1 MERLTKHS
9 KQTSHENGICCTHF
23 YGPECLEVG
32 GNCAMNCK
40 WEEAAWSRLAAYED
54 TGLTPEQCE
63 NAKVIIESAFSDDTS
78 KAERIREL
86 LKADKAGRVVVL
98 PCKVG
103 DTLFRVFAG
112 EILEHKVGNM
122 RYLAIQGRWD
132 IDTTP
137 FCSYV
142 ESSIGKTIFLT
153 REEAEKALRARKD
166 GDKTDL

>member
-1 MERLTKHS
+1 MERLTFEGNFCDIAQCRTIPCPCNNACTQ
-9 KQTSHENGICCTHF
+9 KQ
-23 YGPECLEVG
+23 V
-32 GNCAMNCK
+32 
-40 WEEAAWSRLAAYED
+40 WERLKAYED
-54 TGLTPEQCE
+54 TGLTPERCAE
-63 NAKVIIESAFSDDTS
+63 FARADAEGRYIVMRDAKQEGVA
-78 KAERIREL
+78 RLREL
-86 LKADKAGRVVVL
+86 AEADRDGRLVVL

-103 DTLFRVFAG
+103 DTLFRVYAG

-153 REEAEKALRARKD
+153 REEAEKALVVMK
-166 GDKTDL
+166 